1 MLLVSRQRRTVD
13 IWPGFVDALA
23 ALLMV
28 VMFVLLLFSVG
39 QFLLTDALVGRDET
53 LDRLRS
59 RITGLA
65 DVLAMERTEKSDLQK
80 RLSALTGELEVT
92 LKDRDEYE
100 KRLADMTLQA
110 QGSASELQRVE
121 GELQLARNSIADQE
135 QTLQQQRDTIAEREQ
150 TLQLQRDTIAEREQ
164 TLRQQ
169 RDTIAERDQT
179 LQQQRDTIAE
189 REQTLQQQ
197 RGTIAEREQTLR
209 QQRDT
214 IAERDQ
220 TLQQQRDTIADTEQG
235 LQQQRDTISSLETD
249 RQRLRTSLV
258 ASQQETAEQ
267 KALVGQ
273 TQADVSQLNDQIAA
287 LNEQLARIN
296 QVLEVSEA
304 ELQDKNVEIED
315 LGRRLN
321 LALADKVEELSR
333 YRSEFFGKLREALS
347 DNPDVRIEGDRFVL
361 PSEVLFS
368 SASADLDKRGIKE
381 ISTVARTLKEITQQI
396 PDDIGWVLR
405 VDGHTDRRPIR
416 KAFASNWELSSAR
429 AISIVKYMI
438 SQGIPAEHLVA
449 AGFGQYHPIDP
460 ANSEQAYRRNRRIE
474 LKLTSR

>member
-1 MLLVSRQRRTVD
+1 MLLVNRQRRTVD

-23 ALLMV
+23 AMLMV

-39 QFLLTDALVGRDET
+39 QFLLNDALVGRDLT
-53 LDRLRS
+53 VDQLRS

-65 DVLAMERTEKSDLQK
+65 DVLAMERKEKSDLQN
-80 RLSALTGELEVT
+80 RLSSLTGELEVT
-92 LKDRDEYE
+92 LRDRDEYE

-110 QGSASELQRVE
+110 QGSATELQRVE
-121 GELQLARNSIADQE
+121 GDLQLARNSIADKDQI
-135 QTLQQQRDTIAEREQ
+135 LQ
-150 TLQLQRDTIAEREQ
+150 
-164 TLRQQ
+164 QQ

-189 REQTLQQQ
+189 R
-197 RGTIAEREQTLR
+197 
-209 QQRDT
+209 
-214 IAERDQ
+214 DQ
-220 TLQQQRDTIADTEQG
+220 TLQQQRDTVT
-235 LQQQRDTISSLETD
+235 SLETD
-249 RQRLRTSLV
+249 RQRLQTSLET
-258 ASQQETAEQ
+258 SRQETAEQ
-267 KALVGQ
+267 KTLVGQ
-273 TQADVSQLNDQIAA
+273 AQASVEELNDQIAT

-296 QVLEVSEA
+296 QVLESSEA
-304 ELQDKNVEIED
+304 KLKDKDVEIED
-315 LGRRLN
+315 LGQRLN

-333 YRSEFFGKLREALS
+333 YRSDFFGKLREALS
-347 DNPDVRIEGDRFVL
+347 DNPDVRVEGDRFVL

-368 SASADLDKRGIKE
+368 SASADLDKQGAKE

-396 PDDIGWVLR
+396 PDDIDWVLR
-405 VDGHTDRRPIR
+405 VDGHTDRRSIR
-416 KAFASNWELSSAR
+416 RVFASNWELSSAR

-460 ANSEQAYRRNRRIE
+460 GSSEEAYRRNRRIE

>member
-1 MLLVSRQRRTVD
+1 MLLVNRQRRTVD

-23 ALLMV
+23 AMLMV

-39 QFLLTDALVGRDET
+39 QFLLNDALVGRDLT
-53 LDRLRS
+53 VDQLRS

-65 DVLAMERTEKSDLQK
+65 DVLAMERKEKSDLQN
-80 RLSALTGELEVT
+80 RLSSLTGELEVT
-92 LKDRDEYE
+92 LRDRDEYE

-110 QGSASELQRVE
+110 QGSETELQRVE
-121 GELQLARNSIADQE
+121 GDLQLARNSIADKDQI
-135 QTLQQQRDTIAEREQ
+135 LQ
-150 TLQLQRDTIAEREQ
+150 
-164 TLRQQ
+164 QQ

-179 LQQQRDTIAE
+179 LQQQRGTIAE

-197 RGTIAEREQTLR
+197 R
-209 QQRDT
+209 DT
-214 IAERDQ
+214 V
-220 TLQQQRDTIADTEQG
+220 T
-235 LQQQRDTISSLETD
+235 SLETD
-249 RQRLRTSLV
+249 RQRLQTSLET
-258 ASQQETAEQ
+258 SRQETAEQ
-267 KALVGQ
+267 KTLVGQ
-273 TQADVSQLNDQIAA
+273 AQASVEELNDQIAT

-296 QVLEVSEA
+296 QVLESSEA
-304 ELQDKNVEIED
+304 KLKDKDVEIED
-315 LGRRLN
+315 LGQRLN

-333 YRSEFFGKLREALS
+333 YRSDFFGKLREALS
-347 DNPDVRIEGDRFVL
+347 DNPDVRVEGDRFVL

-368 SASADLDKRGIKE
+368 SASADLDKQGAKE

-396 PDDIGWVLR
+396 PDDIDWVLR
-405 VDGHTDRRPIR
+405 VDGHTDRRSIR
-416 KAFASNWELSSAR
+416 RVFASNWELSSAR

-460 ANSEQAYRRNRRIE
+460 GSSEEAYRRNRRIE

>member
-1 MLLVSRQRRTVD
+1 MLLVNRQRRAVD

-65 DVLAMERTEKSDLQK
+65 DVLAMERREKSDLQK

-110 QGSASELQRVE
+110 QGSATELQRVE
-121 GELQLARNSIADQE
+121 GELQLARNSIADKE
-135 QTLQQQRDTIAEREQ
+135 QTLQ
-150 TLQLQRDTIAEREQ
+150 
-164 TLRQQ
+164 QQ

-179 LQQQRDTIAE
+179 LQQQRDTLAE

-197 RGTIAEREQTLR
+197 RDTL
-209 QQRDT
+209 
-214 IAERDQ
+214 AERDQ

-249 RQRLRTSLV
+249 RQRLRTSLET
-258 ASQQETAEQ
+258 SQQETAEQ

-296 QVLEVSEA
+296 QALEASEA

-396 PDDIGWVLR
+396 PNDIDWVLR

-460 ANSEQAYRRNRRIE
+460 ANSEQAYRLNRRIE

>member
-39 QFLLTDALVGRDET
+39 QFMLTDALVGRDET

-65 DVLAMERTEKSDLQK
+65 DVLAMERKEKSDLQN
-80 RLSALTGELEVT
+80 RLASLTGELEVT
-92 LKDRDEYE
+92 LRDRDESE

-110 QGSASELQRVE
+110 QGAATELQRVE
-121 GELQLARNSIADQE
+121 GELQLARNSIADKE
-135 QTLQQQRDTIAEREQ
+135 QTLQQQRDTIAA
-150 TLQLQRDTIAEREQ
+150 RDQ
-164 TLRQQ
+164 SLRQQ
-169 RDTIAERDQT
+169 RDTIAERDQS
-179 LQQQRDTIAE
+179 
-189 REQTLQQQ
+189 
-197 RGTIAEREQTLR
+197 LR

-220 TLQQQRDTIADTEQG
+220 SLQQQRGTIN
-235 LQQQRDTISSLETD
+235 SLETD
-249 RQRLRTSLV
+249 RQRLQTSLET
-258 ASQQETAEQ
+258 SQQETAEQ
-267 KALVGQ
+267 QELVEQ
-273 TQADVSQLNDQIAA
+273 TQAGVSELNDQIAA
-287 LNEQLARIN
+287 LNEQLTRIN
-296 QVLEVSEA
+296 QALEVSEA
-304 ELQDKNVEIED
+304 ELLDKNVEIED

-368 SASADLDKRGIKE
+368 SASADLDKQGVKE
-381 ISTVARTLKEITQQI
+381 IATVARTLKEITQQI

-449 AGFGQYHPIDP
+449 AGFGQDHPIDP
-460 ANSEQAYRRNRRIE
+460 ASSEQAYRRNRRIE

>member
-65 DVLAMERTEKSDLQK
+65 DVLAMERKEKSNLQN
-80 RLSALTGELEVT
+80 RLASLTGELEVT
-92 LKDRDEYE
+92 LRDRDESE

-110 QGSASELQRVE
+110 QGSATELQRVE
-121 GELQLARNSIADQE
+121 GELQLARNSIADKE
-135 QTLQQQRDTIAEREQ
+135 QTLQQQRDTIAER
-150 TLQLQRDTIAEREQ
+150 
-164 TLRQQ
+164 
-169 RDTIAERDQT
+169 DQS

-189 REQTLQQQ
+189 RD
-197 RGTIAEREQTLR
+197 RS
-209 QQRDT
+209 
-214 IAERDQ
+214 
-220 TLQQQRDTIADTEQG
+220 LQQQRDTIAGRDQS

-249 RQRLRTSLV
+249 RRRLQTSLET
-258 ASQQETAEQ
+258 SQQETAEQ
-267 KALVGQ
+267 QALVGQ
-273 TQADVSQLNDQIAA
+273 TQAGVSELNDQIAA
-287 LNEQLARIN
+287 LNEQLTRIN
-296 QVLEVSEA
+296 QALEVSEA

-368 SASADLDKRGIKE
+368 SASADLDKQGVKE
-381 ISTVARTLKEITQQI
+381 IATVARTLKEITQQI

-405 VDGHTDRRPIR
+405 IDGHTDRRPIR

-460 ANSEQAYRRNRRIE
+460 GNSEQAYRRNRRIE

>member
-1 MLLVSRQRRTVD
+1 MLLVTRRRRTVD

-39 QFLLTDALVGRDET
+39 QFLLTDALVGRDQT

-65 DVLAMERTEKSDLQK
+65 EVLAMERKEKSDLQS
-80 RLSALTGELEVT
+80 RLSSLSGELEVT
-92 LKDRDEYE
+92 LKARDESE
-100 KRLADMTLQA
+100 KHLADMTLQA
-110 QGSASELQRVE
+110 QESATELQQVE
-121 GELQLARNSIADQE
+121 GELQLARNSIADKQ
-135 QTLQQQRDTIAEREQ
+135 QTLQQQSETIA
-150 TLQLQRDTIAEREQ
+150 D
-164 TLRQQ
+164 
-169 RDTIAERDQT
+169 RDQT
-179 LQQQRDTIAE
+179 LQQQRDKIAA
-189 REQTLQQQ
+189 REQS
-197 RGTIAEREQTLR
+197 
-209 QQRDT
+209 
-214 IAERDQ
+214 
-220 TLQQQRDTIADTEQG
+220 LQQQRDTIAGNEQR
-235 LQQQRDTISSLETD
+235 LQQQRDTISGLETD
-249 RQRLRTSLV
+249 RQRLQTSLE
-258 ASQQETAEQ
+258 ASQQDTAEQ
-267 KALVGQ
+267 KVLVGQ
-273 TQADVSQLNDQIAA
+273 AQASVSELNDQIAA

-296 QVLEVSEA
+296 QALEVSEA
-304 ELQDKNVEIED
+304 ELQGKDVEIED

-333 YRSEFFGKLREALS
+333 YRSEFFGKLREALT

-368 SASADLDKRGIKE
+368 SASANLDKRGVKE
-381 ISTVARTLKEITQQI
+381 ISTVARTLKDITRQI
-396 PDDIGWVLR
+396 PDDIDWVLR

-460 ANSEQAYRRNRRIE
+460 GKSEQAYRRNRRIE

>member
-1 MLLVSRQRRTVD
+1 
-13 IWPGFVDALA
+13 
-23 ALLMV
+23 
-28 VMFVLLLFSVG
+28 
-39 QFLLTDALVGRDET
+39 
-53 LDRLRS
+53 
-59 RITGLA
+59 
-65 DVLAMERTEKSDLQK
+65 
-80 RLSALTGELEVT
+80 VT
-92 LKDRDEYE
+92 LKTRDELE

-110 QGSASELQRVE
+110 QGAATELQRVA
-121 GELQLARNSIADQE
+121 GELQLARNSIADK
-135 QTLQQQRDTIAEREQ
+135 
-150 TLQLQRDTIAEREQ
+150 EQ

-189 REQTLQQQ
+189 RDQGLQ
-197 RGTIAEREQTLR
+197 

-220 TLQQQRDTIADTEQG
+220 SLQQQLDTVS
-235 LQQQRDTISSLETD
+235 RLETD
-249 RQRLRTSLV
+249 RQRLQTSLET
-258 ASQQETAEQ
+258 SQQETAEQ
-267 KALVGQ
+267 RALVGQ
-273 TQADVSQLNDQIAA
+273 AQAGVSQLNDQIAA
-287 LNEQLARIN
+287 LNEQLSRIN
-296 QVLEVSEA
+296 QALEVSEA
-304 ELQDKNVEIED
+304 KLQDKDVEIED

-347 DNPDVRIEGDRFVL
+347 NNPDVRVEGDRFVL

-368 SASADLDKRGIKE
+368 SASADLDKRGVKE
-381 ISTVARTLKEITQQI
+381 IATVARTLKEITQQI
-396 PDDIGWVLR
+396 PADIDWVLR

-416 KAFASNWELSSAR
+416 KVFASNWELSSAR

-460 ANSEQAYRRNRRIE
+460 DKSEQAYRRNRRIE

>member
-1 MLLVSRQRRTVD
+1 MLLVNRQRRTID

-65 DVLAMERTEKSDLQK
+65 DVLAMERKEKSDLQN
-80 RLSALTGELEVT
+80 RLSSLTGELEVT
-92 LKDRDEYE
+92 LKTRDELE

-110 QGSASELQRVE
+110 QGTATELRRVE

-135 QTLQQQRDTIAEREQ
+135 QTLRQQRDTIAERNQ
-150 TLQLQRDTIAEREQ
+150 TLQ
-164 TLRQQ
+164 QQ

-179 LQQQRDTIAE
+179 LQ
-189 REQTLQQQ
+189 
-197 RGTIAEREQTLR
+197 R
-209 QQRDT
+209 QSDT

-220 TLQQQRDTIADTEQG
+220 TLLQQRDTVS
-235 LQQQRDTISSLETD
+235 RLETD
-249 RQRLRTSLV
+249 RRQLQTSLE
-258 ASQQETAEQ
+258 ASKQETAEQ
-267 KALVGQ
+267 VVLVGQ
-273 TQADVSQLNDQIAA
+273 AQAGVAELNDQIAA

-296 QVLEVSEA
+296 QALEVSEA
-304 ELQDKNVEIED
+304 KLQDKDVEIGD

-321 LALADKVEELSR
+321 LALADKVEEMSR

-368 SASADLDKRGIKE
+368 SASADLDKRGAKE
-381 ISTVARTLKEITQQI
+381 IATVARTLKEITQQI
-396 PDDIGWVLR
+396 PDDIDWVLR

-416 KAFASNWELSSAR
+416 RVFASNWELSSAR

-460 ANSEQAYRRNRRIE
+460 DKSEQAYRRNRRIE

>member
-1 MLLVSRQRRTVD
+1 MLLVTRRRRTVD

-39 QFLLTDALVGRDET
+39 QFLLTDALVGRDQT

-65 DVLAMERTEKSDLQK
+65 EVLAMERKEKSDLQS
-80 RLSALTGELEVT
+80 RLSSLSGELEVT
-92 LKDRDEYE
+92 LKARDEFE

-110 QGSASELQRVE
+110 QESATELQQVE
-121 GELQLARNSIADQE
+121 GELQLARNSIADKQ
-135 QTLQQQRDTIAEREQ
+135 QTLQQQSETIA
-150 TLQLQRDTIAEREQ
+150 D
-164 TLRQQ
+164 
-169 RDTIAERDQT
+169 RDQT
-179 LQQQRDTIAE
+179 LQQQRDTIAGN
-189 REQTLQQQ
+189 EQRLQQQ
-197 RGTIAEREQTLR
+197 G
-209 QQRDT
+209 
-214 IAERDQ
+214 
-220 TLQQQRDTIADTEQG
+220 
-235 LQQQRDTISSLETD
+235 DTISGLETD
-249 RQRLRTSLV
+249 RQRLQTSLE
-258 ASQQETAEQ
+258 ASQQDTAEQ
-267 KALVGQ
+267 KVLVGQ
-273 TQADVSQLNDQIAA
+273 AQASVSELNDQIAA

-296 QVLEVSEA
+296 QALEVSEA
-304 ELQDKNVEIED
+304 ELQDKDVEIED

-333 YRSEFFGKLREALS
+333 YRSEFFGKLREALT

-368 SASADLDKRGIKE
+368 SASADLDKRGVKE
-381 ISTVARTLKEITQQI
+381 ISTVARTLKDITRQI
-396 PDDIGWVLR
+396 PDDIDWVLR

-449 AGFGQYHPIDP
+449 AGFGQYHPIDQGK
-460 ANSEQAYRRNRRIE
+460 SEQAYRRNRRIE

>member
-1 MLLVSRQRRTVD
+1 MLLVNRQRRTVD

-23 ALLMV
+23 AMLMV

-39 QFLLTDALVGRDET
+39 QFLLNDALVGRDLT
-53 LDRLRS
+53 VDQLRS

-65 DVLAMERTEKSDLQK
+65 DVLAMERKEKSDLQN
-80 RLSALTGELEVT
+80 RLSSLTGELEVT
-92 LKDRDEYE
+92 LRDRDEYE

-110 QGSASELQRVE
+110 QGSATELQRVE
-121 GELQLARNSIADQE
+121 GDLQLARNSIADKDQI
-135 QTLQQQRDTIAEREQ
+135 LQ
-150 TLQLQRDTIAEREQ
+150 
-164 TLRQQ
+164 QQ

-179 LQQQRDTIAE
+179 LQQQRGTIAE

-197 RGTIAEREQTLR
+197 R
-209 QQRDT
+209 DT
-214 IAERDQ
+214 V
-220 TLQQQRDTIADTEQG
+220 T
-235 LQQQRDTISSLETD
+235 SLETD
-249 RQRLRTSLV
+249 RQRLQTSLET
-258 ASQQETAEQ
+258 SRQETAEQ
-267 KALVGQ
+267 KTLVGQ
-273 TQADVSQLNDQIAA
+273 AQASVEELNDQIAT

-296 QVLEVSEA
+296 QVLESSEA
-304 ELQDKNVEIED
+304 KLKDKDVEIED
-315 LGRRLN
+315 LGQRLN

-333 YRSEFFGKLREALS
+333 YRSDFFGKLREALS
-347 DNPDVRIEGDRFVL
+347 DNPDVRVEGDRFVL

-368 SASADLDKRGIKE
+368 SASADLDKQGAKE

-396 PDDIGWVLR
+396 PDDIDWVLR
-405 VDGHTDRRPIR
+405 VDGHTDRRSIR
-416 KAFASNWELSSAR
+416 RVFASNWELSSAR

-460 ANSEQAYRRNRRIE
+460 GSSEEAYRRNRRIE